1 MTINIGING
10 YGRIG
15 RNILRALYESELN
28 EHKELKIVAINDVG
42 DNSVSAH
49 LTKYDSAHGKFNKEV
64 TADSNFMYVDSDK
77 INITSERD
85 PSKIIWGKYGVDVVF
100 ECTGKFNS
108 KEDTE
113 IHIKNGAKKVIISA
127 PGKNVDATIVCGVN
141 EGILSKEHTIISNAS
156 CTTNCIAPVI
166 KVLNDVIG
174 VEHGLITTIHS
185 FTNDQ
190 RLTDANH
197 TDIRRARAA
206 TLSMIPTKTGAAKN
220 VGLVIPELEG
230 KLDGLAVRIPTV
242 NVSVVDLVIRTK
254 KNTSIDEINQI
265 LLNAS
270 KNEMKNIVAFNDIP
284 LVSTDFNHNPASS
297 IYDSNLTKVMD
308 DRLVKVYVWYDNEW
322 GFSNR
327 MLDVTLALMNA
338 K

>member
-28 EHKELKIVAINDVG
+28 DHKELKIVAINDVG

-85 PSKIIWGKYGVDVVF
+85 PSKINWGKYGVDVVY

-197 TDIRRARAA
+197 TDLRRARAA

-270 KNEMKNIVAFNDIP
+270 RNEMKNIVAFNDIP

>member
-15 RNILRALYESELN
+15 RNILRALYESK
-28 EHKELKIVAINDVG
+28 HHTDIKIVAINDVG

-49 LTKYDSAHGKFNKEV
+49 LTKYDSAHGKFHKEV
-64 TADSNFMYVDSDK
+64 TADNNFMYVGDDK

-85 PSKIIWGKYGVDVVF
+85 PSKINWGKYNVDVVY

-108 KEDTE
+108 KEATE
-113 IHIKNGAKKVIISA
+113 IHLKNGAKKVIISA
-127 PGKNVDATIVCGVN
+127 PGKNVDATIVYGVN
-141 EGILSKEHTIISNAS
+141 EKILSKDHNIISNAS
-156 CTTNCIAPVI
+156 CTTNCIAPVVQI
-166 KVLNDVIG
+166 LNNTVG

-197 TDIRRARAA
+197 SDIRRARAA

-242 NVSVVDLVIRTK
+242 NVSVVDLVVRTK
-254 KNTSIDEINQI
+254 KNTSINEVNEI
-265 LLNAS
+265 LLDAS
-270 KNEMKNIVAFNDIP
+270 KNEMKNIIAYNDIP

-297 IYDSNLTKVMD
+297 IYDANLTKVMD
-308 DRLVKVYVWYDNEW
+308 EKLLKVYVWYDNEW

>member
-15 RNILRALYESELN
+15 RNILRALYESDKHKDLN
-28 EHKELKIVAINDVG
+28 IVAINDVG

-49 LTKYDSAHGKFNKEV
+49 LTMYDSAHGKFNKKV
-64 TADSNFMYVDSDK
+64 SADSNFMYVNDDK

-85 PSKIIWGKYGVDVVF
+85 PSKINWGKYDVDVVF

-108 KEDTE
+108 KEGTK
-113 IHIKNGAKKVIISA
+113 IHLKNGAKKVIISA
-127 PGKNVDATIVCGVN
+127 PGKNVDATIVYGVN
-141 EGILSKEHTIISNAS
+141 EDILSKDHIIISNAS
-156 CTTNCIAPVI
+156 CTTNCIAPII
-166 KVLNDVIG
+166 KVLHDNIG
-174 VEHGLITTIHS
+174 IEHGLITTIHS

-197 TDIRRARAA
+197 KDIRRARAA
-206 TLSMIPTKTGAAKN
+206 TQSMIPTKTGAAKN
-220 VGLVIPELEG
+220 VGLVIPELQG
-230 KLDGLAVRIPTV
+230 KLDGLAIRIPTV
-242 NVSVVDLVIRTK
+242 NVSMVDLAIRTK
-254 KNTSIDEINQI
+254 KDTSIDEINKI
-265 LLNAS
+265 ILNAS
-270 KNEMKNIVAFNDIP
+270 KNEMKNIIAFNDIP

-297 IYDSNLTKVMD
+297 IYDCNLTKVMD
-308 DRLVKVYVWYDNEW
+308 NRLAKVYVWYDNEW

-327 MLDVTLALMNA
+327 MLDATLALMNA

>member
-15 RNILRALYESELN
+15 RNILRALYESK
-28 EHKELKIVAINDVG
+28 HHTDIKIVAINDVG

-49 LTKYDSAHGKFNKEV
+49 LTKYDSAHGKFHKVV
-64 TADSNFMYVDSDK
+64 TADNNFMYVGDDK

-85 PSKIIWGKYGVDVVF
+85 PSKINWGKYNVDVVY

-108 KEDTE
+108 KEATE
-113 IHIKNGAKKVIISA
+113 IHLKNGAKKVIISA
-127 PGKNVDATIVCGVN
+127 PGKNVDATIVYGVN
-141 EGILSKEHTIISNAS
+141 EKILSKDHNIISNAS

-166 KVLNDVIG
+166 QILNNTVG

-197 TDIRRARAA
+197 SDIRRARAA

-242 NVSVVDLVIRTK
+242 NVSVVDLVVRTK
-254 KNTSIDEINQI
+254 KNTSINEVNEI
-265 LLNAS
+265 LLDAS
-270 KNEMKNIVAFNDIP
+270 KNEMKNIIAYNDIP

-297 IYDSNLTKVMD
+297 IYDANLTKVMD
-308 DRLVKVYVWYDNEW
+308 DKLLKVYVWYDNEW

>member
-15 RNILRALYESELN
+15 RNILRALYESK
-28 EHKELKIVAINDVG
+28 HHTDIKIVAINDVG

-49 LTKYDSAHGKFNKEV
+49 LTKYDSAHGKFHKEV
-64 TADSNFMYVDSDK
+64 TADNNFMYVGDDK

-85 PSKIIWGKYGVDVVF
+85 PSKINWGEYNVDVVY

-108 KEDTE
+108 KEATE
-113 IHIKNGAKKVIISA
+113 IHLKNGAKKVIISA
-127 PGKNVDATIVCGVN
+127 PGKNVDATIVYGVN
-141 EGILSKEHTIISNAS
+141 EKILSKDHNIISNAS

-166 KVLNDVIG
+166 QILNNTVG

-197 TDIRRARAA
+197 SDIRRARAA

-242 NVSVVDLVIRTK
+242 NVSVVDLVVRTK
-254 KNTSIDEINQI
+254 KNTSINEVNEI
-265 LLNAS
+265 LLDAS
-270 KNEMKNIVAFNDIP
+270 KNEMKNIIAYNDIP

-297 IYDSNLTKVMD
+297 IYDANLTKVMD
-308 DRLVKVYVWYDNEW
+308 DKLLKVYVWYDNEW

>member
-15 RNILRALYESELN
+15 RNILRALYESKN
-28 EHKELKIVAINDVG
+28 YNNLKIVAINDVG

-64 TADSNFMYVDSDK
+64 KADENFMYVDNDK

-85 PSKIIWGKYGVDVVF
+85 PSKIIWSKYNVDVVF

-108 KEDTE
+108 KEE
-113 IHIKNGAKKVIISA
+113 AEVHIKNGAKKVIISA
-127 PGKNVDATIVCGVN
+127 PGKNVDATVVFGVN
-141 EGILSKEHTIISNAS
+141 ENILSKKHTIISNAS

-166 KVLNDVIG
+166 KVLNDKIG
-174 VEHGLITTIHS
+174 VDHGLITTIHS

-197 TDIRRARAA
+197 KDIRRARAA
-206 TLSMIPTKTGAAKN
+206 TMSMIPTKTGAAKN
-220 VGLVIPELEG
+220 VGLVIPELLG

-242 NVSVVDLVIRTK
+242 NVSVVDLVVRTK
-254 KNTSIDEINQI
+254 KNTSIEEVNKV
-265 LLNAS
+265 LLKAS
-270 KNEMKNIVAFNDIP
+270 QNEMKNIIEFNDIP
-284 LVSTDFNHNPASS
+284 LVSTDFNHNPASA
-297 IYDSNLTKVMD
+297 IYDSNLTKVMSD
-308 DRLVKVYVWYDNEW
+308 KLLKVYVWYDNEW

>member
-15 RNILRALYESELN
+15 RNILRALYESK
-28 EHKELKIVAINDVG
+28 HHTDIKIVAINDVG

-49 LTKYDSAHGKFNKEV
+49 LTKYDSAHGKFHKEV
-64 TADSNFMYVDSDK
+64 TADNNFMYVGDDK

-85 PSKIIWGKYGVDVVF
+85 PSKINWGKYNVDVVY

-108 KEDTE
+108 KEATE
-113 IHIKNGAKKVIISA
+113 IHLKNGAKKVIISA
-127 PGKNVDATIVCGVN
+127 PGKNVDATIVYGVN
-141 EGILSKEHTIISNAS
+141 EKILSKDHNIISNAS

-166 KVLNDVIG
+166 QILNNTLG

-197 TDIRRARAA
+197 SDIRRARAA

-242 NVSVVDLVIRTK
+242 NVSVVDLVVRTK
-254 KNTSIDEINQI
+254 KNTSINEVNEI
-265 LLNAS
+265 LLDAS
-270 KNEMKNIVAFNDIP
+270 KNEMKNIIAYNDIP

-297 IYDSNLTKVMD
+297 IYDANLTKVMD
-308 DRLVKVYVWYDNEW
+308 DKLLKVYVWYDNEW

>member
-15 RNILRALYESELN
+15 RNILRALYESEIHN
-28 EHKELKIVAINDVG
+28 NLKIVAINDVG

-49 LTKYDSAHGKFNKEV
+49 LTMYDSAHGKFNQKV
-64 TADSNFMYVDSDK
+64 SADKNFMYVGEDK

-85 PSKIIWGKYGVDVVF
+85 PSKILWSKYDVDLVF

-108 KEDTE
+108 KEETE
-113 IHIKNGAKKVIISA
+113 IHLKNGAKKVLISA
-127 PGKNVDATIVCGVN
+127 PAKNVDATIVMGVN
-141 EGILSKEHTIISNAS
+141 DEILEKNHTIISNAS

-166 KVLNDVIG
+166 KVLNNTLGI
-174 VEHGLITTIHS
+174 EHGLITTIHS

-197 TDIRRARAA
+197 KDIRRARAA
-206 TLSMIPTKTGAAKN
+206 TQSMIPTKTGAAKN
-220 VGLVIPELEG
+220 VGLVIPELNG
-230 KLDGLAVRIPTV
+230 KLDGLAMRIPTV

-254 KNTSIDEINQI
+254 KDTSIEEINKII
-265 LLNAS
+265 LNS
-270 KNEMKNIVAFNDIP
+270 SENEMKNIIAYNDIP
-284 LVSTDFNHNPASS
+284 LVSVDFGHNAASA
-297 IYDSNLTKVMD
+297 IYDCNLSKVMD
-308 DRLVKVYVWYDNEW
+308 KRLAKLYIWYDNEW

-327 MLDVTLALMNA
+327 MLDAAIAFMNA

>member
-1 MTINIGING
+1 M
-10 YGRIG
+10 
-15 RNILRALYESELN
+15 YESKYHN
-28 EHKELKIVAINDVG
+28 DLKIVAINDVG

-49 LTKYDSAHGKFNKEV
+49 LTMYDSAHGKFNKKV
-64 TADSNFMYVDSDK
+64 KADDNFMYVDNDK

-85 PSKIIWGKYGVDVVF
+85 PSKIEWSKYNVDVVY

-108 KEDTE
+108 KEETE
-113 IHIKNGAKKVIISA
+113 IHLKNGAKKVIISA
-127 PGKNVDATIVCGVN
+127 PGKNVDATVVFGVN
-141 EGILSKEHTIISNAS
+141 ENILSKEHSIISNAS

-166 KVLNDVIG
+166 KVLNDKIG
-174 VEHGLITTIHS
+174 VDHGLITTIHS

-197 TDIRRARAA
+197 KDIRRARAA
-206 TLSMIPTKTGAAKN
+206 TMSMIPTKTGAAKN
-220 VGLVIPELEG
+220 VGLVIPELQG
-230 KLDGLAVRIPTV
+230 KLDGHAVRIPTV
-242 NVSVVDLVIRTK
+242 NVSVVDLVVRTK
-254 KNTSIDEINQI
+254 KSTSVEEVNAV

-270 KNEMKNIVAFNDIP
+270 QNEMKHIIEFNDIP

-297 IYDSNLTKVMD
+297 IYDSNLTKVMSD
-308 DRLVKVYVWYDNEW
+308 KLLKVYVWYDNEW

>member
-28 EHKELKIVAINDVG
+28 DHKKLKIVAINDVG

-85 PSKIIWGKYGVDVVF
+85 PSKINWGKYGVDVVF

-220 VGLVIPELEG
+220 VGLVIPDLKG

-254 KNTSIDEINQI
+254 KNTSIKEINQI

-270 KNEMKNIVAFNDIP
+270 ENEMKNIVAFNDIP

>member
-15 RNILRALYESELN
+15 RNILRALYESELSD
-28 EHKELKIVAINDVG
+28 HKELKIVAINDVG

-85 PSKIIWGKYGVDVVF
+85 PSKINWGKYRVDVVF

-254 KNTSIDEINQI
+254 QNTSIDEINQI

>member
-15 RNILRALYESELN
+15 RNILRALYESK
-28 EHKELKIVAINDVG
+28 HHTDIKIVAINDVG

-49 LTKYDSAHGKFNKEV
+49 LTKYDSAHGKFHKEV
-64 TADSNFMYVDSDK
+64 TADNNFMYVGDDK

-85 PSKIIWGKYGVDVVF
+85 PSKINWGKYNVDVVY

-108 KEDTE
+108 KEATE
-113 IHIKNGAKKVIISA
+113 IHLKNGAKKVIISA
-127 PGKNVDATIVCGVN
+127 PGKNVDATIVYGVN
-141 EGILSKEHTIISNAS
+141 EKILSKDHNIISNAS

-166 KVLNDVIG
+166 QILNNTVG

-197 TDIRRARAA
+197 SDIRRARAA

-242 NVSVVDLVIRTK
+242 NVSVVDLVVRTK
-254 KNTSIDEINQI
+254 KNTSINEVNKI
-265 LLNAS
+265 LLDAS
-270 KNEMKNIVAFNDIP
+270 KNEMKNIIAYNDIP

-297 IYDSNLTKVMD
+297 IYDANLTKVMD
-308 DRLVKVYVWYDNEW
+308 DKLLKVYVWYDNEW

>member
-15 RNILRALYESELN
+15 RNILRALYESKDHN
-28 EHKELKIVAINDVG
+28 ELKIVAINDVG

-49 LTKYDSAHGKFNKEV
+49 LTMYDSAHGKFNKEV
-64 TADSNFMYVDSDK
+64 KADENFMYVGNDK

-85 PSKIIWGKYGVDVVF
+85 PSKIDWSKYDVDVVY

-108 KEDTE
+108 KEQTE
-113 IHIKNGAKKVIISA
+113 IHLKNGAKKVIISA
-127 PGKNVDATIVCGVN
+127 PGKNVDATIVFGVN
-141 EGILSKEHTIISNAS
+141 ENILSKNHTIISNAS

-166 KVLNDVIG
+166 KVLNDNIG
-174 VEHGLITTIHS
+174 IEHGLITTIHS

-197 TDIRRARAA
+197 KDIRRARAA
-206 TLSMIPTKTGAAKN
+206 TMSMIPTKTGAAKN
-220 VGLVIPELEG
+220 VGLVIPELQG

-242 NVSVVDLVIRTK
+242 NVSVVDLVVRTK
-254 KNTSIDEINQI
+254 KSTSIEEVNEI
-265 LLNAS
+265 LLNSS
-270 KNEMKNIVAFNDIP
+270 KNEMKDIIEYNRIP
-284 LVSTDFNHNPASS
+284 LVSTDFNHNPSSS
-297 IYDSNLTKVMD
+297 IYDSNLTKVMSEK
-308 DRLVKVYVWYDNEW
+308 LLKVYVWYDNEW

>member
-1 MTINIGING
+1 MTIKIGING
-10 YGRIG
+10 FGRIG
-15 RNILRALYESELN
+15 RNILRALYESKN
-28 EHKELKIVAINDVG
+28 YNNLKIVAINDVG

-49 LTKYDSAHGKFNKEV
+49 LTTYDSAHGKFNKEV
-64 TADSNFMYVDSDK
+64 KADENFMYVDNDK

-85 PSKIIWGKYGVDVVF
+85 PSKIIWSKYNVDVVF

-108 KEDTE
+108 KEE
-113 IHIKNGAKKVIISA
+113 AEVHIKNGAKKVIISA
-127 PGKNVDATIVCGVN
+127 PGKNVDATVVFGVN
-141 EGILSKEHTIISNAS
+141 ENILSKKHTIISNAS

-166 KVLNDVIG
+166 KVLNDKIG
-174 VEHGLITTIHS
+174 VDHGLITTIHS

-197 TDIRRARAA
+197 KDIRRARAA
-206 TLSMIPTKTGAAKN
+206 TMSMIPTKTGAAKN
-220 VGLVIPELEG
+220 VGLVIPELQG

-242 NVSVVDLVIRTK
+242 NVSVVDLVVRTK
-254 KNTSIDEINQI
+254 KNTSIEEVNKV
-265 LLNAS
+265 LLKAS
-270 KNEMKNIVAFNDIP
+270 QNEMKNIIEFNDIP
-284 LVSTDFNHNPASS
+284 LVSTDFNHNPASA
-297 IYDSNLTKVMD
+297 IYDSNLTKVMSD
-308 DRLVKVYVWYDNEW
+308 KLLKVYVWYDNEW

>member
-15 RNILRALYESELN
+15 RNILRALYESK
-28 EHKELKIVAINDVG
+28 HHTDIKIVAINDVG

-49 LTKYDSAHGKFNKEV
+49 LTKYDSAHGKFHKVV
-64 TADSNFMYVDSDK
+64 TADNNFMYVGDDK

-85 PSKIIWGKYGVDVVF
+85 PSKINWGKYNVDVVY

-108 KEDTE
+108 KEATE
-113 IHIKNGAKKVIISA
+113 IHLKNGAKKVIISA
-127 PGKNVDATIVCGVN
+127 PGKNVDATIVYGVN
-141 EGILSKEHTIISNAS
+141 EKILSKDHNIISNAS

-166 KVLNDVIG
+166 QILNNTVG

-197 TDIRRARAA
+197 SDIRRARAA

-242 NVSVVDLVIRTK
+242 NVSVVDLVVRTK
-254 KNTSIDEINQI
+254 KNTSIEEINEI
-265 LLNAS
+265 LLDAS
-270 KNEMKNIVAFNDIP
+270 KNEMKNIIAYNDIP

-297 IYDSNLTKVMD
+297 IYDANLTKVMD
-308 DRLVKVYVWYDNEW
+308 DKLLKVYVWYDNEW

>member
-15 RNILRALYESELN
+15 RNILRALYESESDN
-28 EHKELKIVAINDVG
+28 HKELKIVAINDVG

-64 TADSNFMYVDSDK
+64 TADSNFMYVDNDK

-85 PSKIIWGKYGVDVVF
+85 PSKINWGKYNVDVVF

-108 KEDTE
+108 KEGTE

-141 EGILSKEHTIISNAS
+141 EGILSKKHTIISNAS

-166 KVLNDVIG
+166 KVLNDAIG

-242 NVSVVDLVIRTK
+242 NVSVVDLVVRTK
-254 KNTSIDEINQI
+254 KNTSIDEVNKI
-265 LLNAS
+265 LLDAS
-270 KNEMKNIVAFNDIP
+270 KNEMKDIVAFNEIP